1 MITDFMASA
10 KQIAW
15 RKKFAKMSKAGKFK
29 KSKKSK
35 STVKS
40 PSKKGMRK
48 IDAPYPPA
56 GTQRSFGI
64 IYPSNFKTIGD
75 RDNFAWVEEQGKKYQ
90 VITFRKHSTPQEFA
104 HKNLS
109 MEEAINYAR
118 SFNFLNQDT

>member
-1 MITDFMASA
+1 MASKA
-10 KQIAW
+10 QIAW
-15 RKKFAKMSKAGKFK
+15 RKKFARMSKAGKFK
-29 KSKKSK
+29 KKSANM
-35 STVKS
+35 
-40 PSKKGMRK
+40 KKGMRK

-104 HKNLS
+104 HKNMS
-109 MEEAINYAR
+109 KNEAINYAK
-118 SFNFLNQDT
+118 SFNFLNK